1 MYKIILTLIIT
12 VCFSIYAFAQTI
24 ENNVVN
30 NNANNTSSE
39 QFAPN
44 EEADNP
50 DEAGAAMPNIGISE
64 EKQIVEV
71 VEGVGHIP
79 YNRMPFRAGPSL
91 KSKVLRYS
99 SGAEKVILIGETDD
113 WYKVI
118 MYNNDEAYI
127 QKKYVRTTKL
137 FMDETVAKNHM
148 NKTVSIELEDLLQKF
163 DAVLENSSYAKK
175 YQVRPIFK
183 LIDAR
188 NIKNKVT
195 LIFHYACADIQGK
208 PIPSY
213 NDNDLYIYMQQL
225 VDLILGRLILTN
237 AESFNIIIK
246 VPTYDDTGN
255 VVDFE
260 KEYAN
265 ILLTPDKVDI
275 EKIRK
280 ESVSI
285 LSLAE
290 CNIPVKE
297 LFKIFPK

>member
-12 VCFSIYAFAQTI
+12 VCVSSYIFAQTAVK
-24 ENNVVN
+24 NH
-30 NNANNTSSE
+30 ANPAGSE

-99 SGAEKVILIGETDD
+99 SGAEKVILIGETGD

-137 FMDETVAKNHM
+137 FMDETVSKNRM

-163 DAVLENSSYAKK
+163 DKTLENSNYAKK
-175 YQVRPIFK
+175 YQVRPIFE

-188 NIKNKVT
+188 NVKNKVT
-195 LIFHYACADIQGK
+195 LVFHYACADLQGK

-213 NDNDLYIYMQQL
+213 NENDLYVYMQQL
-225 VDLILGRLILTN
+225 VDLILGRLVLTN

-246 VPTYDDTGN
+246 VPTYDEIGK
-255 VVDFE
+255 VVDFD

-265 ILLTPDKVDI
+265 IVLIHDKVDI

-280 ESVSI
+280 ENISI

-290 CNIPVKE
+290 CNIPVKD
-297 LFKIFPK
+297 LFKVFPK